1 MSLRNVVKEIISEID
16 WFYIIMIIIVSVLL
30 ISVGIF
36 GLLYTG
42 DSSKEC
48 SNRKVV
54 HVVNVNKDH
63 YRTIRTGKVTTT
75 QRYEVEYVRV
85 ILDDYS
91 TWEARY
97 DDLDHDVVVGNTLSN
112 SCGKIWDK
120 K

>member
-1 MSLRNVVKEIISEID
+1 MSLRNVIREIASEID
-16 WFYIIMIIIVSVLL
+16 WFYVIVVIIISALIILL
-30 ISVGIF
+30 GVF
-36 GLLYTG
+36 GLLWDG
-42 DSSKEC
+42 KSNEEC
-48 SNRKVV
+48 VNRKVV
-54 HVVNVNKDH
+54 NVVNINKDH
-63 YRTIRTGKVTTT
+63 YRIIRTGKVTTT

>member
-1 MSLRNVVKEIISEID
+1 MSLRNIIRELASEINWFYVIVVMIISILT
-16 WFYIIMIIIVSVLL
+16 ILL
-30 ISVGIF
+30 GIL
-36 GLLYTG
+36 GLLDDG

-54 HVVNVNKDH
+54 HVVNVNKDY
-63 YRTIRTGKVTTT
+63 YRTTRVGKVTTT
-75 QRYEVEYVRV
+75 HRYEVEYVRV

-97 DDLDHDVVVGNTLSN
+97 DDLDHDVIIGNTMSN
-112 SCGKIWDK
+112 KCGKVWNK

>member
-36 GLLYTG
+36 GLVYTG
-42 DSSKEC
+42 YSSKGC

-54 HVVNVNKDH
+54 HVVNVNKDY
-63 YRTIRTGKVTTT
+63 YRTIRTGKVTTMH
-75 QRYEVEYVRV
+75 RYEVEYVRV

-97 DDLDHDVVVGNTLSN
+97 SDLDHDVVVGNTLSN

>member
-1 MSLRNVVKEIISEID
+1 MSLRNVLKGIVSEID
-16 WFYIIMIIIVSVLL
+16 WFFVTVV
-30 ISVGIF
+30 VGICILVA
-36 GLLYTG
+36 LLG
-42 DSSKEC
+42 IVGILKDSDSSEGC

-63 YRTIRTGKVTTT
+63 YRTTRVGKVSTVH
-75 QRYEVEYVRV
+75 RYEVEYVRV
-85 ILDDYS
+85 ILDDYT

-97 DDLDHDVVVGNTLSN
+97 SDLDHDVVVGNTLSD